1 MLAILKLFVMILFV
15 VLFFSALCGVVV
27 FISDIKRFKLDT
39 QMNLKRAV
47 IIMLYDVQNSCYQL
61 LKLLGCDLSA
71 IDTITTWKQF
81 GVLCIEF
88 IFACIMLYLLWKML
102 YNAMIRFFNPRRW

>member
-39 QMNLKRAV
+39 QMSLPR
-47 IIMLYDVQNSCYQL
+47 Q
-61 LKLLGCDLSA
+61 KLIERYVDQQELEKGGDNLSA